1 MRQAINSN
9 ASGKQTELLSQIK
22 INNDNLASLEENLA
36 MAYEDAL
43 TSRSAATELEEALQV
58 C

>member
-9 ASGKQTELLSQIK
+9 ATGKQTELLSQIK